1 MNLEEITFYDCV
13 AFIKGL
19 CFAFFFL
26 RFISLQSGYAGKEE
40 VVCQGPLWKQL

>member
-1 MNLEEITFYDCV
+1 MIVWHLLKVFV
-13 AFIKGL
+13 L
-19 CFAFFFL
+19 PFFL